1 MKSAVLMKKFR
12 SFDKSDTGKV
22 SLECFVLGI
31 LDLLLSF
38 RNDIKDLKSAAKNIM
53 LDAKSKSFHT
63 STINSTIESA
73 GSELLTLSSVESVL
87 AAVEKSEIEYLY
99 SYFLILRLK
108 SLHFKNLRQVHV
120 DDDTSSISE
129 TISSEKLIWYDSRI
143 MNQY

>member
-1 MKSAVLMKKFR
+1 MKSVVLMKKFR

-63 STINSTIESA
+63 STNNSTIESA

-108 SLHFKNLRQVHV
+108 SLHFKNLHV